1 MTSEPL
7 LEAPTIWE
15 LVRTRAELSG
25 DRTMLLDTFGRRM
38 TFGELAQRAEEVAAG
53 LHRLGIGTGS
63 TVTWQLPTRIDSV
76 VVSIALARLGAV
88 QNPVLHLY
96 REREVGAVL
105 RAGRPQFFLVPGVW
119 RDRDYGGM
127 AKALVADL
135 DPAPVVVEL
144 TDDLPTGDPADL
156 PPPPASGTEMRWVY
170 YTSGTTSEPKGAQ
183 HSDQTL
189 MAGGRGLAA
198 ALDMSPD
205 DLGSIAFPYSH
216 IAGPDYLLMMLAAG
230 FGAVLVEAFAP
241 ADAVAAYRELGV
253 TMCGGST
260 AFYQMFLAEQRRFSQ
275 EAGSPGEKVIPSLR
289 IISGGGAAK
298 PVELFYDVQREMGV
312 RLVHGY
318 GMTEIPMIAMGSPH
332 DTDEQL
338 ATTEGKPV
346 LGAEVRIVK
355 DDGTVAGPDE
365 EGEVRV
371 RGPVVTLGYTDPAAD
386 AAAFD
391 DDGWFR
397 TGDLGVLRADG
408 HLRLTGRLKDV
419 IIRKG
424 ENISARELEE
434 VLFTHRAVADVAVVG
449 LPDVD
454 RGELVC
460 AVVETAPGAT
470 PLTFDEMARW
480 CADAGLMRQKI
491 PERLEVVDRLPRNE
505 TLNKVLKYK
514 LREQFSDDAVRSAD
528 APARGDRG

>member
-1 MTSEPL
+1 MSDKL

-15 LVRTRAELSG
+15 LARRRAEISG
-25 DRTMLLDTFGRRM
+25 DAPMLLDPAGRRVSWRE
-38 TFGELAQRAEEVAAG
+38 FAALAERTAAG
-53 LHRLGIGTGS
+53 LLAQGIGPGAK
-63 TVTWQLPTRIDSV
+63 VTWQLPTRIDSV
-76 VVSIALARLGAV
+76 VVSMALARLGAV

-105 RAGRPQFFLVPGVW
+105 RQSKPGFFLVPGVW
-119 RDRDYGGM
+119 KDRDFGAL
-127 AKALVADL
+127 AKTLAAGLARPPTTL
-135 DPAPVVVEL
+135 EL
-144 TDDLPTGDPADL
+144 TDELPTGDPATL
-156 PPPPASGTEMRWVY
+156 PPPPESGDDIRWVY
-170 YTSGTTSEPKGAQ
+170 YTSGTTSEPKGVQ

-198 ALDMSPD
+198 ALDMSSD

-216 IAGPDYLLMMLAAG
+216 IGGPDYLLMMLSAG
-230 FGAVLVEAFAP
+230 FGAVLVESFLP
-241 ADAVAAYRELGV
+241 ADAVATYRERGV

-260 AFYQMFLAEQRRFSQ
+260 AFYQMFLGEQRK
-275 EAGSPGEKVIPSLR
+275 SPGEKVIPSLR
-289 IISGGGAAK
+289 IMSGGGAPK
-298 PVELFYDVQREMGV
+298 PPELFYDVEREMGV

-338 ATTEGKPV
+338 ANTEGKPV

-355 DDGTVAGPDE
+355 EDGAVAGSDE

-371 RGPVVTLGYTDPAAD
+371 RGPVVCRGYTDEQATKD
-386 AAAFD
+386 AYDAE
-391 DDGWFR
+391 GWFR
-397 TGDLGVLRADG
+397 TGDIGVLRADG

-424 ENISARELEE
+424 ENISARELED
-434 VLFTHRAVADVAVVG
+434 VLFNSPKVGDVAVIG
-449 LPDVD
+449 LPDAE

-460 AVVETAPGAT
+460 AVVEPPAEGGEA
-470 PLTFDEMARW
+470 LTFDEMVETCTA
-480 CADAGLMRQKI
+480 AGLMRQKI
-491 PERLEVVDRLPRNE
+491 PERLEVVDKLPRNE

-514 LREQFSDDAVRSAD
+514 LREMFS
-528 APARGDRG
+528 

>member
-1 MTSEPL
+1 MSSEL
-7 LEAPTIWE
+7 LEAPTVWE
-15 LVRTRAELSG
+15 LVRRRAELSR
-25 DRTMLLDTFGRRM
+25 DRVMLLDTNGRTL
-38 TFGELAQRAEEVAAG
+38 TFGEFAAQVERVAAG
-53 LHRLGIGTGS
+53 LLAQGIGPGS

-76 VVSIALARLGAV
+76 VASFAMSRLGAV

-105 RAGRPQFFLVPGVW
+105 RQCRPDFYLVPGVW
-119 RDRDYGGM
+119 RDRDYGAM
-127 AKALVADL
+127 AKTLTADL
-135 DPAPVVVEL
+135 DPAPTVIEL
-144 TDDLPTGDPADL
+144 GDELPTGDPGSL
-156 PPPPASGTEMRWVY
+156 PPAPSSGTDVRWVY

-198 ALDMSPD
+198 ALDLSAD
-205 DLGSIAFPYSH
+205 DRGSIAFPYSH
-216 IAGPDYLLMMLAAG
+216 IGGPDYVFMMLSAG
-230 FGAVLVEAFAP
+230 FGAVLVEAFVP

-260 AFYQMFLAEQRRFSQ
+260 AFYQMFLAEQRKSP
-275 EAGSPGEKVIPSLR
+275 EAKVIPTLR
-289 IISGGGAAK
+289 LMSGGGAAK
-298 PVELFYDVQREMGV
+298 PTELFYEVQREMGV

-346 LGAEVRIVK
+346 LGAEVRIVTEA
-355 DDGTVAGPDE
+355 GTVAGPDE

-386 AAAFD
+386 AEAFD
-391 DDGWFR
+391 GEGWFR
-397 TGDLGVLRADG
+397 TGDLGVLRPDG

-424 ENISARELEE
+424 ENVSAREVEE
-434 VLFTHRAVADVAVVG
+434 ILFAHPKVGDVAVIGV
-449 LPDVD
+449 PDEE
-454 RGELVC
+454 RGEMVC
-460 AVVETAPGAT
+460 AVVEAPAGGE
-470 PLTFDEMARW
+470 PISFDEMVVCCTA
-480 CADAGLMRQKI
+480 AGLMRQKI
-491 PERLEVVDRLPRNE
+491 PERLEVVDELPRNE

-514 LREQFSDDAVRSAD
+514 LREQFT
-528 APARGDRG
+528 

>member
-1 MTSEPL
+1 MSENL

-15 LVRTRAELSG
+15 LVRRRAMISG
-25 DRTMLLDTFGRRM
+25 DATMLLDPAGRRVSW
-38 TFGELAQRAEEVAAG
+38 TECAALVEQVAAG
-53 LHRLGIGTGS
+53 LQVQGIGTG
-63 TVTWQLPTRIDSV
+63 TKVTWQLPTRIDSV
-76 VVSIALARLGAV
+76 VVSLALARLGAV

-105 RAGRPQFFLVPGVW
+105 RQSRPDYFLVPGVW
-119 RDRDYGGM
+119 KDRDFGAM
-127 AKALVADL
+127 AKTLS
-135 DPAPVVVEL
+135 VEL
-144 TDDLPTGDPADL
+144 DAPPTVLELGDDLPRADPATL
-156 PPPPASGTEMRWVY
+156 PAPPSDGDAIRWVY
-170 YTSGTTSEPKGAQ
+170 YTSGTTSEPKGVQ

-198 ALDMSPD
+198 ALDMSGD

-216 IAGPDYLLMMLAAG
+216 IGGPDYLLMMLSAG
-230 FGAVLVEAFAP
+230 FGAVLIESFLP
-241 ADAVAAYRELGV
+241 ADAVATYRDLGV

-260 AFYQMFLAEQRRFSQ
+260 AFYQMFLAEQRK
-275 EAGSPGEKVIPSLR
+275 SPDAKVIPTLR
-289 IISGGGAAK
+289 IMSGGGAPK
-298 PVELFYDVQREMGV
+298 PPELFYDVEREMGV
-312 RLVHGY
+312 KLVHGY

-338 ATTEGKPV
+338 ANTEGKPV

-355 DDGTVAGPDE
+355 GDETVARPDE

-371 RGPVVTLGYTDPAAD
+371 RGPVVCRGYTDAQATKDVYD
-386 AAAFD
+386 A
-391 DDGWFR
+391 DGWFR

-424 ENISARELEE
+424 ENISARELED
-434 VLFTHRAVADVAVVG
+434 VLFNHPKVGDVAVVG
-449 LPDVD
+449 LPDEE

-460 AVVETAPGAT
+460 AVVEPPEGGEA
-470 PLTFDEMARW
+470 LTFDEMVAA
-480 CADAGLMRQKI
+480 CTDAGLMRQKI
-491 PERLEVVDRLPRNE
+491 PERLEVVDKLPRNE

-514 LREQFSDDAVRSAD
+514 LREQFGA
-528 APARGDRG
+528 

>member
-1 MTSEPL
+1 MTSSL
-7 LEAPTIWE
+7 LEAPTIWD
-15 LVRTRAELSG
+15 LVSRRAELSG
-25 DRTMLLDTFGRRM
+25 DRVMLLDTTGRRV
-38 TFGELAQRAEEVAAG
+38 TFGELRDLAERTAAG
-53 LHRLGIGTGS
+53 LLAQGIGPGTR
-63 TVTWQLPTRIDSV
+63 VTWQLPTRIESV
-76 VVSIALARLGAV
+76 VTSMALARLGAV

-105 RAGRPQFFLVPGVW
+105 RQSRPEFFLVPGVW
-119 RDRDYGGM
+119 RDRDFGAM
-127 AKALVADL
+127 AKTLAADL
-135 DPAPVVVEL
+135 TPQPVVLEL
-144 TDDLPTGDPADL
+144 GDELPSSDASTL

-205 DLGSIAFPYSH
+205 DIGSIAFPYSH
-216 IAGPDYLLMMLAAG
+216 IAGPDYLLMMLSAG
-230 FGAVLVEAFAP
+230 FGAVLVEAFVP

-260 AFYQMFLAEQRRFSQ
+260 AFYQMFLNEQRK
-275 EAGSPGEKVIPSLR
+275 SPGDKVIPTLR

-298 PVELFYDVQREMGV
+298 PAELFYDVQREMGV

-338 ATTEGKPV
+338 ANTEGKPV

-355 DDGTVAGPDE
+355 DDGTVAAPDE

-386 AAAFD
+386 EEAFD
-391 DDGWFR
+391 EDGWFR

-434 VLFTHRAVADVAVVG
+434 ILFAHPKVGDVAVIG
-449 LPDVD
+449 LPDPE
-454 RGELVC
+454 RGEMVT
-460 AVVETAPGAT
+460 AVVEPAESGEVI
-470 PLTFDEMARW
+470 TFDEMVDT
-480 CADAGLMRQKI
+480 CMSAGLMRQKI
-491 PERLEVVDRLPRNE
+491 PERLEVVDKLPRNE

-514 LREQFSDDAVRSAD
+514 LREQFR
-528 APARGDRG
+528 

>member
-1 MTSEPL
+1 MTSTL

-15 LVRTRAELSG
+15 LVRRRAELSA
-25 DRTMLLDTFGRRM
+25 DRDMLIDPGGRRVTFGQLV
-38 TFGELAQRAEEVAAG
+38 TLAESAAAG
-53 LHRLGIGTGS
+53 LFAQGIGPGS
-63 TVTWQLPTRIDSV
+63 LVTWQLPTRIDSV
-76 VVSIALARLGAV
+76 VVSMALARIGAV

-105 RAGRPQFFLVPGVW
+105 RASRPQFVLVPGVW
-119 RDRDYGGM
+119 RDRDYGSM
-127 AKALVADL
+127 AKTLAAEL
-135 DPAPVVVEL
+135 PEPPVVVEL
-144 TDDLPTGDPADL
+144 GDQLPTGDPSTL
-156 PPPPASGTEMRWVY
+156 PPPPDDGTAMRWVY
-170 YTSGTTSEPKGAQ
+170 YTSGTTSEPKGAR

-198 ALDMSPD
+198 ALDMAPD
-205 DLGSIAFPYSH
+205 DIGSIAFPYSH
-216 IAGPDYLLMMLAAG
+216 IAGPDYLLMMLSAG
-230 FGAVLVEAFAP
+230 FGAVLIEAFAP
-241 ADAVAAYRELGV
+241 PDAVATYRDLGV

-260 AFYQMFLAEQRRFSQ
+260 AFYQMFLAEQRK
-275 EAGSPGEKVIPSLR
+275 SPGDKVIPTLR

-298 PVELFYDVQREMGV
+298 PEELFYDVQREIGV
-312 RLVHGY
+312 KLVHGY

-346 LGAEVRIVK
+346 IGAEVRIVTE
-355 DDGTVAGPDE
+355 DGTVAGPDE

-371 RGPVVTLGYTDPAAD
+371 RGPVVTLGYTDPDAT

-434 VLFTHRAVADVAVVG
+434 VLFVHPKVGDVAVIG
-449 LPDVD
+449 LPDEE

-460 AVVETAPGAT
+460 AVVEPTSDGAV
-470 PLTFDEMARW
+470 LSFDEMVE
-480 CADAGLMRQKI
+480 CCTVAGLMRQKI

-514 LREQFSDDAVRSAD
+514 LREQFGGVR
-528 APARGDRG
+528 

>member
-1 MTSEPL
+1 MTSTL

-15 LVRTRAELSG
+15 LVRRRAELSAG
-25 DRTMLLDTFGRRM
+25 RDMLIDPAGRRV
-38 TFGELAQRAEEVAAG
+38 TFDQLVHLAEAAAAG
-53 LHRLGIGTGS
+53 LHAQGIGPGTL
-63 TVTWQLPTRIDSV
+63 VTWQLPTRIDSI

-88 QNPVLHLY
+88 QNPILHLY

-105 RAGRPQFFLVPGVW
+105 RQSKPQFVLVPGVW
-119 RDRDYGGM
+119 RDRDFGSM
-127 AKALVADL
+127 AKSLAAEL
-135 DPAPVVVEL
+135 PEPPVVIEL
-144 TDDLPTGDPADL
+144 GDLLPTGDPATL
-156 PPPPASGTEMRWVY
+156 PAPPASGAEMRWVY

-183 HSDQTL
+183 HSDQSL

-205 DLGSIAFPYSH
+205 DVGSMAFPYSH
-216 IAGPDYLLMMLAAG
+216 IAGPDYLLMMLSAG
-230 FGAVLVEAFAP
+230 FGAVLIEAFVP
-241 ADAVAAYRELGV
+241 AEAVASYRSLGV

-260 AFYQMFLAEQRRFSQ
+260 AFYQMFLNEQRK
-275 EAGSPGEKVIPSLR
+275 SPGVPVIPTLR

-298 PVELFYDVQREMGV
+298 PAELFYDVQREMGV

-338 ATTEGKPV
+338 ANTEGKPV
-346 LGAEVRIVK
+346 LGADVRIVK
-355 DDGTVAGPDE
+355 EDETVAGPDE

-371 RGPVVTLGYTDPAAD
+371 KGPVVTLGYTDAAVND
-386 AAAFD
+386 AAFD
-391 DDGWFR
+391 SDGWFR

-434 VLFTHRAVADVAVVG
+434 VLFAHPKVGDVAVIG
-449 LPDVD
+449 LPDRE

-460 AVVETAPGAT
+460 AVVEPPSEGEAI
-470 PLTFDEMARW
+470 TFDEMVAA
-480 CADAGLMRQKI
+480 CEAAGLMRQKI
-491 PERLEVVDRLPRNE
+491 PERLEVVDKLPRNE
-505 TLNKVLKYK
+505 TLNKVLKYR
-514 LREQFSDDAVRSAD
+514 LREQFT
-528 APARGDRG
+528 

>member
-1 MTSEPL
+1 MTSTL

-15 LVRTRAELSG
+15 LVRRRAELSAG
-25 DRTMLLDTFGRRM
+25 RDMLIDPAGRRV
-38 TFGELAQRAEEVAAG
+38 TFDQLVTLAESTAAG
-53 LHRLGIGTGS
+53 LFAQGIGPGTL
-63 TVTWQLPTRIDSV
+63 VTWQLPTRIDSV
-76 VVSIALARLGAV
+76 VVSMALARLGAV

-105 RAGRPQFFLVPGVW
+105 RASRPQFVLVPGVW
-119 RDRDYGGM
+119 RDRDFGAM
-127 AKALVADL
+127 AKTLAADL
-135 DPAPVVVEL
+135 PEPPVVIEL
-144 TDDLPTGDPADL
+144 GDSLPTGDTATLPA
-156 PPPPASGTEMRWVY
+156 PPTDGREMRWVY
-170 YTSGTTSEPKGAQ
+170 YTSGTTSEPKGAR

-205 DLGSIAFPYSH
+205 DIGSIAFPYSH
-216 IAGPDYLLMMLAAG
+216 IAGPDYLLMMLSAG
-230 FGAVLVEAFAP
+230 FGAVLIEAFVP
-241 ADAVAAYRELGV
+241 ADAVASYRELGV

-260 AFYQMFLAEQRRFSQ
+260 AFYQMFLAEQRK
-275 EAGSPGEKVIPSLR
+275 SPDAKVIPTLR
-289 IISGGGAAK
+289 IMSGGGAAK
-298 PVELFYDVQREMGV
+298 PAELFYDVEREMGV

-338 ATTEGKPV
+338 ANTEGRPV
-346 LGAEVRIVK
+346 IGADVRIVK
-355 DDGTVAGPDE
+355 DDGSVAGPDE

-371 RGPVVTLGYTDPAAD
+371 KGPVVTLGYTDQAAND
-386 AAAFD
+386 AAFD
-391 DDGWFR
+391 PDGWFR
-397 TGDLGVLRADG
+397 TGDLGVLHADG

-434 VLFTHRAVADVAVVG
+434 VLFVHPKVGDVAVIG
-449 LPDVD
+449 IPDAE

-460 AVVETAPGAT
+460 AVVEPPTDGQAI
-470 PLTFDEMARW
+470 TFEEMVAV
-480 CADAGLMRQKI
+480 CEAAGLMRQKI
-491 PERLEVVDRLPRNE
+491 PERLEIVDKLPRNE

-514 LREQFSDDAVRSAD
+514 LRALFA
-528 APARGDRG
+528 